1 MSRWVQEPLKSILVV
16 GDIRKV
22 FSDFQVTEEDHVTI
36 CEDMVEA
43 LNIVGNREF
52 NLIAVVMPEKSAKFF
67 GALKTLANIASDVR
81 LILLAQMWQEPLAR
95 KLCGSN
101 LGEAAYADEYLICP
115 IEWRKFIETL
125 QYAKKPD
132 MGTEDIHSSEVTPEK
147 IAELEKLAT
156 TDELTGL
163 KNRRYIWE
171 FARQIIDHAKEQ
183 GFLVTLLL
191 FDIDNFKHY
200 NDVYSHSTGD
210 EILKEAAKLMLNCC
224 REHDVVGRVGGDEFA
239 VIFWDGPKIEQ
250 NQPQQERR
258 GEAKGHPSEPVF
270 IANRFRKAINKASF
284 SRLGTEGNGVLTISG
299 GLATFPKDG
308 QNMDELFEKA
318 DQALLEAKR
327 SGKNR
332 IYLVGSENSS
342 EISKS

>member
-1 MSRWVQEPLKSILVV
+1 
-16 GDIRKV
+16 
-22 FSDFQVTEEDHVTI
+22 
-36 CEDMVEA
+36 
-43 LNIVGNREF
+43 
-52 NLIAVVMPEKSAKFF
+52 
-67 GALKTLANIASDVR
+67 
-81 LILLAQMWQEPLAR
+81 
-95 KLCGSN
+95 
-101 LGEAAYADEYLICP
+101 
-115 IEWRKFIETL
+115 
-125 QYAKKPD
+125 

-156 TDELTGL
+156 TDELTEL